1 MRDGRVDVYDSEC
14 GVQNTVTIDT
24 TVTEASAEAAFP
36 VPPRR
41 AQCAFDGPA
50 VKSAFALLL
59 EKVTKPAAARRKEV
73 MIIKRTISVM
83 VGKGS
88 VNHNSRK
95 FNAKNTDPERT
106 PNNIVYC
113 NEDIH
118 QVYDTLFGAALE
130 AYNAKQTR
138 SDRVI
143 ENYYEKIRSGKQ
155 EKPFHE
161 VIFQIGNKDDMNAQ
175 SEEGQLAAKIL
186 DQFMKGFQKRNP
198 NLHVFSAHLHMDE
211 ATPHLHIDFVPF
223 ATGSKRG
230 LETRVSLKQA
240 LAAQGFTGGTRKE
253 TEWNQ
258 WVQAEKEELAVVMER
273 HGVEWEQKGT
283 HEKHLTVLEYEK
295 KMRAQEVVELDN
307 LIDQKQATA
316 KSLDQQIEDL
326 SKGEEFIV
334 ATIERFDNAPE
345 WQLPEPS
352 GLMTAKS
359 YMQKLVIP
367 FVNKLKN
374 FARKALTLYYRAIS
388 DIADRDRTIRS
399 LKSSYWSAKDFADR
413 AKEENQQLRSDL
425 KDYGILRKFLGPSKI
440 DELIQQ
446 AKDTEVAKRQRR
458 NYDRER

>member
-1 MRDGRVDVYDSEC
+1 M
-14 GVQNTVTIDT
+14 
-24 TVTEASAEAAFP
+24 
-36 VPPRR
+36 
-41 AQCAFDGPA
+41 
-50 VKSAFALLL
+50 
-59 EKVTKPAAARRKEV
+59 
-73 MIIKRTISVM
+73 IKRTISAM

-88 VNHNSRK
+88 VDHNSRE
-95 FNAKNTDPERT
+95 FNAKNTDPVRT
-106 PNNIVYC
+106 PNNISYC
-113 NEDIH
+113 NENI
-118 QVYDTLFGAALE
+118 QKVYDTLFGEALK

-143 ENYYEKIRSGKQ
+143 KNYYEKIRTSKQ

-186 DQFMKGFQKRNP
+186 DEFMKGFQHRNP

-223 ATGSKRG
+223 TTGSKRG

-240 LAAQGFTGGTRKE
+240 LAAQGFAGGTRTE

-258 WVQAEKEELAVVMER
+258 WIQSEKEELALVMER

-334 ATIERFDNAPE
+334 ATIDRFDNAPE

-374 FARKALTLYYRAIS
+374 FARKALTLYYRAVS

-399 LKSSYWSAKDFADR
+399 LRSSYWSAKDFADR
-413 AKEENQQLRSDL
+413 TKEENQQLRSDL
-425 KDYGILRKFLGPSKI
+425 KDYGILRKFLGPSKT

>member
-1 MRDGRVDVYDSEC
+1 
-14 GVQNTVTIDT
+14 
-24 TVTEASAEAAFP
+24 
-36 VPPRR
+36 
-41 AQCAFDGPA
+41 
-50 VKSAFALLL
+50 
-59 EKVTKPAAARRKEV
+59 
-73 MIIKRTISVM
+73 M

-88 VNHNSRK
+88 VDHNSRE
-95 FNAKNTDPERT
+95 FNAKNTDPVRT
-106 PNNIVYC
+106 PNNISYC
-113 NEDIH
+113 NENI
-118 QVYDTLFGAALE
+118 QKVYDTLFGEALK

-143 ENYYEKIRSGKQ
+143 KNYYEKIRTSKQ

-175 SEEGQLAAKIL
+175 SEDGQLAAKIL
-186 DQFMKGFQKRNP
+186 DEFMKKFQKRNP

-223 ATGSKRG
+223 TTGSKRG

-240 LAAQGFTGGTRKE
+240 LAAQGFTGGTRTE
-253 TEWNQ
+253 TEWSQ
-258 WVQAEKEELAVVMER
+258 WIQSEKEELALVMER
-273 HGVEWEQKGT
+273 YGVEWEQKGT

-374 FARKALTLYYRAIS
+374 FARKALTLYYRAVS
-388 DIADRDRTIRS
+388 DVADRDRTIRS
-399 LKSSYWSAKDFADR
+399 LRSNYWSAKEFADR

-425 KDYGILRKFLGPSKI
+425 KDYGILRKFLGPSKT

>member
-1 MRDGRVDVYDSEC
+1 
-14 GVQNTVTIDT
+14 
-24 TVTEASAEAAFP
+24 
-36 VPPRR
+36 
-41 AQCAFDGPA
+41 
-50 VKSAFALLL
+50 
-59 EKVTKPAAARRKEV
+59 
-73 MIIKRTISVM
+73 M

-88 VNHNSRK
+88 VDHNSRE
-95 FNAKNTDPERT
+95 FNAKNTDPART
-106 PNNIVYC
+106 PNNISYC
-113 NEDIH
+113 NENI
-118 QVYDTLFGAALE
+118 QKVYDTLFGEALK
-130 AYNAKQTR
+130 AYNAKQPR

-143 ENYYEKIRSGKQ
+143 KNYYEKIRTSKQ

-175 SEEGQLAAKIL
+175 SEDGQLAAKIL
-186 DQFMKGFQKRNP
+186 DEFMKKFQKRNP

-223 ATGSKRG
+223 TTGSKRG

-240 LAAQGFTGGTRKE
+240 LAAQGFTGGTRTE

-258 WVQAEKEELAVVMER
+258 WIQSEKEELALVMER
-273 HGVEWEQKGT
+273 YGVEWEQKGT

-374 FARKALTLYYRAIS
+374 FARKALTLYYRAVS
-388 DIADRDRTIRS
+388 DVADRDRTIRS
-399 LKSSYWSAKDFADR
+399 LRSNYWSAKEFADR

-425 KDYGILRKFLGPSKI
+425 KDYGILRKFLGPSKT

>member
-1 MRDGRVDVYDSEC
+1 
-14 GVQNTVTIDT
+14 
-24 TVTEASAEAAFP
+24 
-36 VPPRR
+36 
-41 AQCAFDGPA
+41 
-50 VKSAFALLL
+50 
-59 EKVTKPAAARRKEV
+59 
-73 MIIKRTISVM
+73 M

-88 VNHNSRK
+88 VDHNSRE
-95 FNAKNTDPERT
+95 FNAKNTDPVRT
-106 PNNIVYC
+106 PNNISYC
-113 NEDIH
+113 SENI
-118 QVYDTLFGAALE
+118 QKVYDTLFGEALK
-130 AYNAKQTR
+130 AYNAKQPR

-143 ENYYEKIRSGKQ
+143 KNYYEKIRTSKQ

-175 SEEGQLAAKIL
+175 SEDGQLAAKIL
-186 DQFMKGFQKRNP
+186 DEFMKKFQKRNP

-223 ATGSKRG
+223 TTGSKRG

-240 LAAQGFTGGTRKE
+240 LAAQGFTGGTRTE

-258 WVQAEKEELAVVMER
+258 WIQSEKEELALVMER
-273 HGVEWEQKGT
+273 YGVEWEQKGT

-374 FARKALTLYYRAIS
+374 FARKALTLYYRAVS
-388 DIADRDRTIRS
+388 DVADRDRTIRS
-399 LKSSYWSAKDFADR
+399 LRSNYWSAKEFADR

-425 KDYGILRKFLGPSKI
+425 KDYGILRKFLGPSKT

>member
-1 MRDGRVDVYDSEC
+1 
-14 GVQNTVTIDT
+14 
-24 TVTEASAEAAFP
+24 
-36 VPPRR
+36 
-41 AQCAFDGPA
+41 
-50 VKSAFALLL
+50 
-59 EKVTKPAAARRKEV
+59 
-73 MIIKRTISVM
+73 M

-88 VNHNSRK
+88 VDHNSRE
-95 FNAKNTDPERT
+95 FNAKNTDPART
-106 PNNIVYC
+106 PNNISYC
-113 NEDIH
+113 NENI
-118 QVYDTLFGAALE
+118 QKVYDTLFGEALK

-138 SDRVI
+138 SDRI
-143 ENYYEKIRSGKQ
+143 IKNYYEKIRTSKQ

-186 DQFMKGFQKRNP
+186 DEFMKGFQKRNP

-223 ATGSKRG
+223 TTGSKRG

-240 LAAQGFTGGTRKE
+240 LAAQGFIGGTRTE

-258 WVQAEKEELAVVMER
+258 WIQSEKEELALVMER

-295 KMRAQEVVELDN
+295 KMRTQEIAELEK
-307 LIDQKQATA
+307 LIDQKQTTA

-374 FARKALTLYYRAIS
+374 FARKALTLYYRAVS

-399 LKSSYWSAKDFADR
+399 LRSNYWSAKEFADW
-413 AKEENQQLRSDL
+413 AQEENQKLRSDL
-425 KDYGILRKFLGPSKI
+425 KDYGILRKFLGPAKT

-446 AKDTEVAKRQRR
+446 AKDTELAKRQRR

>member
-1 MRDGRVDVYDSEC
+1 
-14 GVQNTVTIDT
+14 
-24 TVTEASAEAAFP
+24 
-36 VPPRR
+36 
-41 AQCAFDGPA
+41 
-50 VKSAFALLL
+50 
-59 EKVTKPAAARRKEV
+59 
-73 MIIKRTISVM
+73 M
-83 VGKGS
+83 VGKGA
-88 VNHNSRK
+88 VDHNSRE
-95 FNAKNTDPERT
+95 FNAKNTDPART
-106 PNNIVYC
+106 PNNISYC
-113 NEDIH
+113 NENI
-118 QVYDTLFGAALE
+118 QKVYDTLFGEALK
-130 AYNAKQTR
+130 AYNAKQAR
-138 SDRVI
+138 SDRI
-143 ENYYEKIRSGKQ
+143 IKNYYEKIRTSKQ

-175 SEEGQLAAKIL
+175 SEDGQLAAKIL
-186 DQFMKGFQKRNP
+186 DEFMKKFQKRNP

-211 ATPHLHIDFVPF
+211 STPHLHIDFVPF
-223 ATGSKRG
+223 TTGSKRG

-240 LAAQGFTGGTRKE
+240 LAAQGFTGGTRTE

-258 WVQAEKEELAVVMER
+258 WIQSEKEELALVMER
-273 HGVEWEQKGT
+273 YGVEWEQKGT

-307 LIDQKQATA
+307 LIDQKQTTA

-374 FARKALTLYYRAIS
+374 FARKALTLYYRAVS

-399 LKSSYWSAKDFADR
+399 LRSNYWSAKEFAYW
-413 AKEENQQLRSDL
+413 AQEENQKLRSDL
-425 KDYGILRKFLGPSKI
+425 KNYGILRKFLGPAKT

>member
-1 MRDGRVDVYDSEC
+1 M
-14 GVQNTVTIDT
+14 
-24 TVTEASAEAAFP
+24 
-36 VPPRR
+36 
-41 AQCAFDGPA
+41 
-50 VKSAFALLL
+50 
-59 EKVTKPAAARRKEV
+59 
-73 MIIKRTISVM
+73 IKRTISAM
-83 VGKGS
+83 VGKGA
-88 VNHNSRK
+88 VDHNSRE
-95 FNAKNTDPERT
+95 FNAKNTDPART
-106 PNNIVYC
+106 PNNISYC
-113 NEDIH
+113 NENI
-118 QVYDTLFGAALE
+118 QKVYDTLFGEALK
-130 AYNAKQTR
+130 AYNAKQAR
-138 SDRVI
+138 SDRI
-143 ENYYEKIRSGKQ
+143 IKNYYEKIRTSKQ

-175 SEEGQLAAKIL
+175 SEDGQLAAKIL
-186 DQFMKGFQKRNP
+186 DEFMKKFQKRNP

-211 ATPHLHIDFVPF
+211 STPHLHIDFVPF
-223 ATGSKRG
+223 TTGSKRG

-240 LAAQGFTGGTRKE
+240 LAAQGFTGGTRTE

-258 WVQAEKEELAVVMER
+258 WIQSEKEELALVMER
-273 HGVEWEQKGT
+273 YGVEWEQKGT

-295 KMRAQEVVELDN
+295 KMRTQEIAELEK
-307 LIDQKQATA
+307 LIDQKQTTA

-374 FARKALTLYYRAIS
+374 FARKALTLYYRAVS

-399 LKSSYWSAKDFADR
+399 LRSNYWSAKEFADW
-413 AKEENQQLRSDL
+413 AQEENRKLRSDL
-425 KDYGILRKFLGPSKI
+425 KNYGILRKFLGPAKT

-446 AKDTEVAKRQRR
+446 AKDTELAKRQRR

>member
-1 MRDGRVDVYDSEC
+1 
-14 GVQNTVTIDT
+14 
-24 TVTEASAEAAFP
+24 
-36 VPPRR
+36 
-41 AQCAFDGPA
+41 
-50 VKSAFALLL
+50 
-59 EKVTKPAAARRKEV
+59 
-73 MIIKRTISVM
+73 M

-88 VNHNSRK
+88 VDHNSRE
-95 FNAKNTDPERT
+95 FNAKNTDPART
-106 PNNIVYC
+106 PNNISYC
-113 NEDIH
+113 NENI
-118 QVYDTLFGAALE
+118 QKVYDQLFGEALKT
-130 AYNAKQTR
+130 YNAKQTR

-143 ENYYEKIRSGKQ
+143 KNYYEKIRTSKQ

-175 SEEGQLAAKIL
+175 SKEGQLAAKIL
-186 DQFMKGFQKRNP
+186 DEFMRGFQKRNP
-198 NLHVFSAHLHMDE
+198 NLHVFSALLHMDE
-211 ATPHLHIDFVPF
+211 ATPHLHIAFVPF
-223 ATGSKRG
+223 TIGSKRG

-240 LAAQGFTGGTRKE
+240 LAAQGFTGGTRTE

-258 WVQAEKEELAVVMER
+258 WIQAEKEELALVMER

-295 KMRAQEVVELDN
+295 KMRTQEVVALDN

-334 ATIERFDNAPE
+334 ATIDRFDNAPE

-374 FARKALTLYYRAIS
+374 FARKALTLYYRAVS

-399 LKSSYWSAKDFADR
+399 LRSNYWSAKEFADW
-413 AKEENQQLRSDL
+413 AQEENQKLRSDL
-425 KDYGILRKFLGPSKI
+425 KNYGILRKFLGPAKT

-446 AKDTEVAKRQRR
+446 AKDTELAKRQRR

>member
-1 MRDGRVDVYDSEC
+1 
-14 GVQNTVTIDT
+14 
-24 TVTEASAEAAFP
+24 
-36 VPPRR
+36 
-41 AQCAFDGPA
+41 
-50 VKSAFALLL
+50 
-59 EKVTKPAAARRKEV
+59 
-73 MIIKRTISVM
+73 M

-88 VNHNSRK
+88 VDHNSRE
-95 FNAKNTDPERT
+95 FNAKNTDPART
-106 PNNIVYC
+106 PNNISYC
-113 NEDIH
+113 NENI
-118 QVYDTLFGAALE
+118 QKVYDTLFGEALK

-143 ENYYEKIRSGKQ
+143 KNYYEKIRTSKQ

-161 VIFQIGNKDDMNAQ
+161 VIFQIGNRDDMNAQ
-175 SEEGQLAAKIL
+175 SEEGQLAARIL
-186 DQFMKGFQKRNP
+186 DEFMNGFQKRNP

-223 ATGSKRG
+223 TTGSKRG

-240 LAAQGFTGGTRKE
+240 LAAQGFTGGTRTE

-258 WVQAEKEELAVVMER
+258 WIQSEKEELALVMER
-273 HGVEWEQKGT
+273 YGVEWEQKGT

-295 KMRAQEVVELDN
+295 KMRAQEVVALDN

-316 KSLDQQIEDL
+316 KALDQQIEDL

-374 FARKALTLYYRAIS
+374 FARKALTLYYRAVS

-399 LKSSYWSAKDFADR
+399 LRSSYWSAKDFADR
-413 AKEENQQLRSDL
+413 TKEENQQLRSDL
-425 KDYGILRKFLGPSKI
+425 KDYGILRKFLGPSKT

>member
-1 MRDGRVDVYDSEC
+1 M
-14 GVQNTVTIDT
+14 
-24 TVTEASAEAAFP
+24 
-36 VPPRR
+36 
-41 AQCAFDGPA
+41 
-50 VKSAFALLL
+50 
-59 EKVTKPAAARRKEV
+59 
-73 MIIKRTISVM
+73 IKRTISAM

-88 VNHNSRK
+88 VDHNSRE
-95 FNAKNTDPERT
+95 FNAKNTDPART
-106 PNNIVYC
+106 PNNISYC
-113 NEDIH
+113 NENI
-118 QVYDTLFGAALE
+118 QKVYDTLFGEALK
-130 AYNAKQTR
+130 AYNVKQTR

-143 ENYYEKIRSGKQ
+143 KNYYEKIRTSKQ

-161 VIFQIGNKDDMNAQ
+161 VIFQIGNRDDMNAQ
-175 SEEGQLAAKIL
+175 SEEGQLAARIL
-186 DQFMKGFQKRNP
+186 DEFMNGFQKRNP

-223 ATGSKRG
+223 TTGSKRG

-240 LAAQGFTGGTRKE
+240 LAAQGFTGGTRTE

-258 WVQAEKEELAVVMER
+258 WIQSEKEELALVMER
-273 HGVEWEQKGT
+273 YGVEWEQKGT

-295 KMRAQEVVELDN
+295 KMRAQEVVALDN

-374 FARKALTLYYRAIS
+374 FARKALTLYYRAVS
-388 DIADRDRTIRS
+388 DVADRDRTIRS
-399 LKSSYWSAKDFADR
+399 LRSNYWSAKEFADR

-425 KDYGILRKFLGPSKI
+425 KDYGILRKFLGPSKT

>member
-1 MRDGRVDVYDSEC
+1 
-14 GVQNTVTIDT
+14 
-24 TVTEASAEAAFP
+24 
-36 VPPRR
+36 
-41 AQCAFDGPA
+41 
-50 VKSAFALLL
+50 
-59 EKVTKPAAARRKEV
+59 
-73 MIIKRTISVM
+73 M

-88 VNHNSRK
+88 VDHNSRE
-95 FNAKNTDPERT
+95 FNAKNTDPART
-106 PNNIVYC
+106 PNNISYC
-113 NEDIH
+113 NENI
-118 QVYDTLFGAALE
+118 QKVYDTLFGKALK

-138 SDRVI
+138 SDRI
-143 ENYYEKIRSGKQ
+143 IKNYYEKIRTSKQ

-186 DQFMKGFQKRNP
+186 DEFMKGFQKRNP
-198 NLHVFSAHLHMDE
+198 NLYVFSAHLHMDE

-223 ATGSKRG
+223 TTGSKRG

-240 LAAQGFTGGTRKE
+240 LAAQGFTGGTRTE

-258 WVQAEKEELAVVMER
+258 WIQSEKEELALVMER

-295 KMRAQEVVELDN
+295 KMRTQEVAELEK
-307 LIDQKQATA
+307 LIDQKQTTA

-399 LKSSYWSAKDFADR
+399 LRSNYWSAKEFADW
-413 AKEENQQLRSDL
+413 AQEENQKLRSDL
-425 KDYGILRKFLGPSKI
+425 KDYGILRKFLGPAKT

-446 AKDTEVAKRQRR
+446 AKDTELAKRQRR

>member
-1 MRDGRVDVYDSEC
+1 
-14 GVQNTVTIDT
+14 
-24 TVTEASAEAAFP
+24 
-36 VPPRR
+36 
-41 AQCAFDGPA
+41 
-50 VKSAFALLL
+50 
-59 EKVTKPAAARRKEV
+59 
-73 MIIKRTISVM
+73 M

-88 VNHNSRK
+88 VDHNSRE
-95 FNAKNTDPERT
+95 FNAKNTDPART
-106 PNNIVYC
+106 PNNISYC
-113 NEDIH
+113 NENI
-118 QVYDTLFGAALE
+118 QKVYDTLFGEALK

-143 ENYYEKIRSGKQ
+143 KNYYEKIRTSKQ

-161 VIFQIGNKDDMNAQ
+161 VIFQIGNRDDMNAQ
-175 SEEGQLAAKIL
+175 SEEGQLAARIL
-186 DQFMKGFQKRNP
+186 DEFMNGFQKRNP

-223 ATGSKRG
+223 TTGSKRG

-240 LAAQGFTGGTRKE
+240 LAAQGFTGGTRTE

-258 WVQAEKEELAVVMER
+258 WIQSEKEELALVMER
-273 HGVEWEQKGT
+273 YGVEWEQKGT

-316 KSLDQQIEDL
+316 KALDQQIEDL

-374 FARKALTLYYRAIS
+374 FARKALTLYYRAVS
-388 DIADRDRTIRS
+388 DVADRDRTIRS
-399 LKSSYWSAKDFADR
+399 LRSSYWSAKDFVDR
-413 AKEENQQLRSDL
+413 TKEENQQLRSDL
-425 KDYGILRKFLGPSKI
+425 KDYGILRKFLGPSKT

>member
-1 MRDGRVDVYDSEC
+1 M
-14 GVQNTVTIDT
+14 
-24 TVTEASAEAAFP
+24 
-36 VPPRR
+36 
-41 AQCAFDGPA
+41 
-50 VKSAFALLL
+50 
-59 EKVTKPAAARRKEV
+59 
-73 MIIKRTISVM
+73 IKRTISAM

-88 VNHNSRK
+88 VDHNSRE
-95 FNAKNTDPERT
+95 FNAKNTDPVRT
-106 PNNIVYC
+106 PNNISYC
-113 NEDIH
+113 NENI
-118 QVYDTLFGAALE
+118 QKVYDTLFGEALK

-143 ENYYEKIRSGKQ
+143 KNYYEKIRTSKQ
-155 EKPFHE
+155 KKPFHE

-175 SEEGQLAAKIL
+175 SEDGQLAAKIL
-186 DQFMKGFQKRNP
+186 DEFMKKFQKRNP

-223 ATGSKRG
+223 TTGSKRG

-240 LAAQGFTGGTRKE
+240 LAAQGFTGGTRTE

-258 WVQAEKEELAVVMER
+258 WIQSEKEELALVMER
-273 HGVEWEQKGT
+273 YGVEWEQKGT

-374 FARKALTLYYRAIS
+374 FARKALTLYYRTVS
-388 DIADRDRTIRS
+388 DVADRDRTIRS
-399 LKSSYWSAKDFADR
+399 LRSNYWSAKEFADR

-425 KDYGILRKFLGPSKI
+425 KDYGILRKFLGPSKT

>member
-1 MRDGRVDVYDSEC
+1 
-14 GVQNTVTIDT
+14 
-24 TVTEASAEAAFP
+24 
-36 VPPRR
+36 
-41 AQCAFDGPA
+41 
-50 VKSAFALLL
+50 
-59 EKVTKPAAARRKEV
+59 
-73 MIIKRTISVM
+73 M

-88 VNHNSRK
+88 VDHNSRE
-95 FNAKNTDPERT
+95 FNAKNTDPART
-106 PNNIVYC
+106 PNNISYC
-113 NEDIH
+113 NENI
-118 QVYDTLFGAALE
+118 QKVYDTLFGEALK

-143 ENYYEKIRSGKQ
+143 KNYYEKIRTSKQ

-175 SEEGQLAAKIL
+175 SEDGQLAAKIL
-186 DQFMKGFQKRNP
+186 DEFMKKFQKRNP

-211 ATPHLHIDFVPF
+211 STPHLHIDFVPF
-223 ATGSKRG
+223 TTGSKRG

-240 LAAQGFTGGTRKE
+240 LAAQGFTGGTRTE

-258 WVQAEKEELAVVMER
+258 WIQSEKEELALVMER
-273 HGVEWEQKGT
+273 YGVEWEQKGT

-374 FARKALTLYYRAIS
+374 FARKALTLYYRAVS
-388 DIADRDRTIRS
+388 DVADRDRTIRS
-399 LKSSYWSAKDFADR
+399 LRGSYWGVKDFADR
-413 AKEENQQLRSDL
+413 TKEENQQLRSDL
-425 KDYGILRKFLGPSKI
+425 KDYGILRKFLGPAKT

-446 AKDTEVAKRQRR
+446 AKDAEVVKRQRR
-458 NYDRER
+458 SYDRGR

>member
-1 MRDGRVDVYDSEC
+1 M
-14 GVQNTVTIDT
+14 
-24 TVTEASAEAAFP
+24 
-36 VPPRR
+36 
-41 AQCAFDGPA
+41 
-50 VKSAFALLL
+50 
-59 EKVTKPAAARRKEV
+59 
-73 MIIKRTISVM
+73 IKRTISAM

-88 VNHNSRK
+88 VDHNSRE
-95 FNAKNTDPERT
+95 FNAKNTDPART
-106 PNNIVYC
+106 PNNISYC
-113 NEDIH
+113 NENI
-118 QVYDTLFGAALE
+118 QKVYDTLFGEALKS
-130 AYNAKQTR
+130 YNAKQTR
-138 SDRVI
+138 SDRI
-143 ENYYEKIRSGKQ
+143 IKNYYEKIRTSKQ

-186 DQFMKGFQKRNP
+186 DEFMNGFQKRNP

-223 ATGSKRG
+223 TTGSKRG

-240 LAAQGFTGGTRKE
+240 LAAQGFTGGTRTE

-258 WVQAEKEELAVVMER
+258 WIQAEKEELALVMER

-295 KMRAQEVVELDN
+295 KMRTQEVAELEK
-307 LIDQKQATA
+307 LIDQKQTTA

-374 FARKALTLYYRAIS
+374 FARKALTLYYRAVS

-399 LKSSYWSAKDFADR
+399 LRSNYWSAKEFADW
-413 AKEENQQLRSDL
+413 AQEENQKLRSDL
-425 KDYGILRKFLGPSKI
+425 KDYGILRKFLGPAKT

-446 AKDTEVAKRQRR
+446 AKDTELAKRQRR

>member
-1 MRDGRVDVYDSEC
+1 
-14 GVQNTVTIDT
+14 
-24 TVTEASAEAAFP
+24 
-36 VPPRR
+36 
-41 AQCAFDGPA
+41 
-50 VKSAFALLL
+50 
-59 EKVTKPAAARRKEV
+59 
-73 MIIKRTISVM
+73 M

-88 VNHNSRK
+88 VDHNSRE
-95 FNAKNTDPERT
+95 FNAKNTDPART
-106 PNNIVYC
+106 PNNISYC
-113 NEDIH
+113 NENI
-118 QVYDTLFGAALE
+118 QKVYDTLFGEALK

-143 ENYYEKIRSGKQ
+143 KNYYEKIRTSKQ

-161 VIFQIGNKDDMNAQ
+161 VIFQIGNRDDMNAQ
-175 SEEGQLAAKIL
+175 SEEGQLAARIL
-186 DQFMKGFQKRNP
+186 DEFMNGFQKRNP

-223 ATGSKRG
+223 TTGSKRG

-240 LAAQGFTGGTRKE
+240 LAAQGFTGGTRTE

-258 WVQAEKEELAVVMER
+258 WIQSEKEELALVMER

-295 KMRAQEVVELDN
+295 KMRTQEVAELEK
-307 LIDQKQATA
+307 LIDQKQTTA

-374 FARKALTLYYRAIS
+374 FARKALTLYYRAVS

-399 LKSSYWSAKDFADR
+399 LRSNYWSAKEFADW
-413 AKEENQQLRSDL
+413 AQEENQKLRSDL
-425 KDYGILRKFLGPSKI
+425 KDYGILRKFLGPSKT

>member
-1 MRDGRVDVYDSEC
+1 M
-14 GVQNTVTIDT
+14 
-24 TVTEASAEAAFP
+24 
-36 VPPRR
+36 
-41 AQCAFDGPA
+41 
-50 VKSAFALLL
+50 
-59 EKVTKPAAARRKEV
+59 
-73 MIIKRTISVM
+73 IKRTISAM

-88 VNHNSRK
+88 VDHNSRE
-95 FNAKNTDPERT
+95 FNAKNTDPVRT
-106 PNNIVYC
+106 PNNISYC
-113 NEDIH
+113 SENI
-118 QVYDTLFGAALE
+118 QKVYDTLFGEALK

-143 ENYYEKIRSGKQ
+143 KNYYEKIRTSKQ

-175 SEEGQLAAKIL
+175 SEDGQLAAKIL
-186 DQFMKGFQKRNP
+186 DEFMKKFQKRNP

-223 ATGSKRG
+223 TTGSKRG

-240 LAAQGFTGGTRKE
+240 LAAQGFTGGTRTE
-253 TEWNQ
+253 TEWSQ
-258 WVQAEKEELAVVMER
+258 WIQSEKEELALVMER
-273 HGVEWEQKGT
+273 YGVEWEQKGT

-374 FARKALTLYYRAIS
+374 FARKALTLYYRAVS
-388 DIADRDRTIRS
+388 DVADRDRTIRS
-399 LKSSYWSAKDFADR
+399 LRSNYWSAKEFADR

-425 KDYGILRKFLGPSKI
+425 KDYGILRKFLGPSKT

>member
-1 MRDGRVDVYDSEC
+1 M
-14 GVQNTVTIDT
+14 
-24 TVTEASAEAAFP
+24 
-36 VPPRR
+36 
-41 AQCAFDGPA
+41 
-50 VKSAFALLL
+50 
-59 EKVTKPAAARRKEV
+59 
-73 MIIKRTISVM
+73 IKRTISAM

-88 VNHNSRK
+88 VDHNSRE
-95 FNAKNTDPERT
+95 FNAKNTDPVRT
-106 PNNIVYC
+106 PNNISYC
-113 NEDIH
+113 NENI
-118 QVYDTLFGAALE
+118 QKVYDTLFGEALK

-143 ENYYEKIRSGKQ
+143 KNYYEKIRTSKQ

-175 SEEGQLAAKIL
+175 SEDGQLAAKIL
-186 DQFMKGFQKRNP
+186 DEFMKKFQKRNP

-223 ATGSKRG
+223 TTGSKRG

-240 LAAQGFTGGTRKE
+240 LAAQGFTGGTR
-253 TEWNQ
+253 TESEWSQ
-258 WVQAEKEELAVVMER
+258 WIQSEKEELALVMER
-273 HGVEWEQKGT
+273 YGVEWEQKGT

-374 FARKALTLYYRAIS
+374 FARKALTLYYRAVS
-388 DIADRDRTIRS
+388 DVADRDRTIRS
-399 LKSSYWSAKDFADR
+399 LRSNYWSAKEFADR

-425 KDYGILRKFLGPSKI
+425 KDYGILRKFLGPSKT

>member
-1 MRDGRVDVYDSEC
+1 MV
-14 GVQNTVTIDT
+14 I
-24 TVTEASAEAAFP
+24 
-36 VPPRR
+36 
-41 AQCAFDGPA
+41 
-50 VKSAFALLL
+50 L
-59 EKVTKPAAARRKEV
+59 
-73 MIIKRTISVM
+73 IKRTISAM

-88 VNHNSRK
+88 VDHNSRE
-95 FNAKNTDPERT
+95 FNAKNTDPART
-106 PNNIVYC
+106 PNNISYC
-113 NEDIH
+113 NENI
-118 QVYDTLFGAALE
+118 QKVYDTLFGKALK

-138 SDRVI
+138 SDRI
-143 ENYYEKIRSGKQ
+143 IKNYYEKIRTSKQ

-186 DQFMKGFQKRNP
+186 DEFMKGFQKRNP
-198 NLHVFSAHLHMDE
+198 NLYVFSAHLHMDE

-223 ATGSKRG
+223 TTGSKRG

-240 LAAQGFTGGTRKE
+240 LAAQGFTGGTRTE

-258 WVQAEKEELAVVMER
+258 WIQSEKEELALVMER

-295 KMRAQEVVELDN
+295 KMRTQEVAELEK
-307 LIDQKQATA
+307 LIDQKQTTA

-399 LKSSYWSAKDFADR
+399 LRSNYWSAKEFADW
-413 AKEENQQLRSDL
+413 AQEENQKLRSDL
-425 KDYGILRKFLGPSKI
+425 KDYGILRKFLGPAKT

-446 AKDTEVAKRQRR
+446 AKDTELAKRQRR

>member
-1 MRDGRVDVYDSEC
+1 M
-14 GVQNTVTIDT
+14 
-24 TVTEASAEAAFP
+24 
-36 VPPRR
+36 
-41 AQCAFDGPA
+41 
-50 VKSAFALLL
+50 
-59 EKVTKPAAARRKEV
+59 
-73 MIIKRTISVM
+73 IKRTISAM

-88 VNHNSRK
+88 VDHNSRE
-95 FNAKNTDPERT
+95 FNAKNTDPART
-106 PNNIVYC
+106 PNNISYC
-113 NEDIH
+113 NENI
-118 QVYDTLFGAALE
+118 QKVYDTLFGKALK

-138 SDRVI
+138 SDRI
-143 ENYYEKIRSGKQ
+143 IKNYYEKIRTSKQ

-186 DQFMKGFQKRNP
+186 DEFMKGFQKRNP
-198 NLHVFSAHLHMDE
+198 NLYVFSAHLHMDE

-223 ATGSKRG
+223 TTGSKRG

-240 LAAQGFTGGTRKE
+240 LAAQGFTGGTRTE

-258 WVQAEKEELAVVMER
+258 WIQSEKEELALVMER

-295 KMRAQEVVELDN
+295 KMRTQEVAELEK
-307 LIDQKQATA
+307 LIDQKQTTA

-399 LKSSYWSAKDFADR
+399 LRSNYWSAKEFADW
-413 AKEENQQLRSDL
+413 AQEENQKLRSDL
-425 KDYGILRKFLGPSKI
+425 KDYGILRKFLGPAKT

-446 AKDTEVAKRQRR
+446 AKDTELAKRQRR

>member
-1 MRDGRVDVYDSEC
+1 
-14 GVQNTVTIDT
+14 
-24 TVTEASAEAAFP
+24 
-36 VPPRR
+36 
-41 AQCAFDGPA
+41 
-50 VKSAFALLL
+50 
-59 EKVTKPAAARRKEV
+59 
-73 MIIKRTISVM
+73 M

-88 VNHNSRK
+88 VDHNSRE
-95 FNAKNTDPERT
+95 FNAKNTDPVRT
-106 PNNIVYC
+106 PNNISYC
-113 NEDIH
+113 NENI
-118 QVYDTLFGAALE
+118 QKVYDTLFGEALK
-130 AYNAKQTR
+130 AYNAKQPR

-143 ENYYEKIRSGKQ
+143 KNYYEKIRTSKQ

-175 SEEGQLAAKIL
+175 SEDGQLAAKIL
-186 DQFMKGFQKRNP
+186 DEFMKKFQKRNP

-223 ATGSKRG
+223 TTGSKRG

-240 LAAQGFTGGTRKE
+240 LAAQGFTGGTRTE

-258 WVQAEKEELAVVMER
+258 WIQSEKEELALVMER
-273 HGVEWEQKGT
+273 YGVEWEQKGT

-374 FARKALTLYYRAIS
+374 FARKALTLYYRAVS
-388 DIADRDRTIRS
+388 DVADRDRTIRS
-399 LKSSYWSAKDFADR
+399 LRSNYWSAKEFADR

-425 KDYGILRKFLGPSKI
+425 KDYGILRKFLGPSKT